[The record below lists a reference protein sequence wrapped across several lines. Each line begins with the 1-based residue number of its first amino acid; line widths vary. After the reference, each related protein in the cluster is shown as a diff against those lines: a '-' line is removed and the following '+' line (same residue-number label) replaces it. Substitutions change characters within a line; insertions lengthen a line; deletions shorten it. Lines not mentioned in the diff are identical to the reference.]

1 MGRNK
6 KQSLIDKLR
15 ILIEND
21 DFEKALFELKR
32 LNNEEF
38 LKSLSPEDAKALM
51 SYFEDLSR
59 ILSKKELELKKIIQ
73 NTKNI
78 KSAYLR

>member
-6 KQSLIDKLR
+6 EQSLIDRLR

-32 LNNEEF
+32 FNSEEF
-38 LKSLSPEDAKALM
+38 LESLSPEEAKDLM
-51 SYFEDLSR
+51 SCFEDLSR
-59 ILSKKELELKKIIQ
+59 ILSKKEQKLKKIIQ

-78 KSAYLR
+78 KNAYLR